1 MDPSIIGGARVKVQ
15 IDESMMLYRKSHTGI
30 IPNRNFVMVI
40 LVFKCFSYAY
50 YIDKFSYFLGWL
62 NIF

>member
-15 IDESMMLYRKSHTGI
+15 IDESMMLYRKSHTVI

-40 LVFKCFSYAY
+40 LVAGCLVQPHRGHVVLVKNSY
-50 YIDKFSYFLGWL
+50 
-62 NIF
+62 